1 LNSKA
6 DEWGDETMGLASSL
20 STALTGMN
28 AAEAQIDV
36 LGNNLA
42 NSQTVGFKSSDVV
55 FASQFLQTLSLG
67 ASPTTDNGGTNPRQ
81 TGLGVSVAA
90 INPNFKQGTVEISSS
105 PSDLAIQGDGFFQVQ
120 GGQGEKLYT
129 RNGIFKLNSANE
141 LVTSTGNR
149 LLGFGVDEQFN
160 LQSTQL
166 TALKIPLGSEA
177 VAKSTTVVTLQ
188 GTLTAQGDVA
198 DTSRVIQSAV
208 LGNGS
213 IPRPTGTG
221 LNISGSTPPTLTG
234 VAATHAD
241 SGGTHAEGSVYQ
253 YRFTYVDASGKESM
267 PTSAFSTSVPV
278 GNGNADNAISVAL
291 PASNTQYS
299 QVRVYRTAPGGNDFF
314 QVGSGAAGSTFV
326 DDNSAALS
334 TPLDSTSLTGNY
346 TYMITYYKAG
356 EPESRPSPLL
366 GPQNVA
372 NGRIYLGNIP
382 TPPVPPTATSF
393 PAYDQVRIYR
403 NLANDPNSF
412 YLVDTV
418 DPGTTYTDS
427 KADAAIS
434 NLNTVGNKAV
444 DLNGPTI
451 NSNTLLVDVT
461 SRDGFDY
468 NNPFQVGELTFRAR
482 KGGRLLEEQT
492 FNVTAQSTIQ
502 DLIGFMKDS
511 MGIISDSGD
520 AGNPIVASKN
530 VIPGESGTLLPNS
543 YISNGTIRFVSN
555 TGVDNALDID
565 LTSFRIRS
573 SSGVITAP
581 NLSFGTVQE
590 ATGQSAVTDFLAYDS
605 LGLPIRM
612 RLTATLETRDDQ
624 QTVYRWYADSADNSV
639 RNSNEIGVGTGLIKF
654 DGNGNFVSATNSTVA
669 VDRFGL
675 PSEKPLQFDLDFESL
690 SGLAADRASLA
701 ASRQDGSPPGVLTS
715 YVIGEDGTVRGVFS
729 NGISRDL
736 GQIRLAR
743 FSNPGGLEQ
752 RGQNLFAQG
761 INTGLPIEGRP
772 SENGLGTIS
781 AGALELS
788 NTDVGGDLVT
798 LVLAST
804 QYRSNAR
811 VITATQQL
819 FDELLNL
826 RR

>member
-1 LNSKA
+1 
-6 DEWGDETMGLASSL
+6 MGLASSL

-28 AAEAQIDV
+28 AAESQIDV

-42 NSQTVGFKSSDVV
+42 NSQTVGFKSSEVV
-55 FASQFLQTLSLG
+55 FATQFLQTLSLG
-67 ASPTTDNGGTNPRQ
+67 ASPTGDNGGTNPRQ
-81 TGLGVSVAA
+81 TGLGVQVAA
-90 INPNFKQGTVEISSS
+90 INPNFRQGTVEISSS
-105 PSDLAIQGDGFFQVQ
+105 PSDLAIQGDGFFQVE

-160 LQSTQL
+160 LQTTEL
-166 TALKIPLGSEA
+166 TPLKIPLGNEA
-177 VAKSTTVVTLQ
+177 VARATSEVTLQ
-188 GTLTAQGDVA
+188 GTLTSQGDIA
-198 DTSRVIQSAV
+198 DTSEIIQSAI
-208 LGNGS
+208 LGNGA
-213 IPRPTGTG
+213 IPRPTGSGIT
-221 LNISGSTPPTLTG
+221 IAGSTPPTLTG
-234 VAATHAD
+234 VSATH
-241 SGGTHAEGSVYQ
+241 SEGGGGTHAEGSVYQ
-253 YRFTYVDASGKESM
+253 YRFTYIDDNGKETM
-267 PTSAFSTSVPV
+267 PTAAQTVTVPV
-278 GNGNADNAISVAL
+278 GNSNADNTISLTL
-291 PASNTQYS
+291 PASNSQYS
-299 QVRVYRTAPGGNDFF
+299 QIRVYRTAPGGSNFF

-326 DDNSAALS
+326 DNNSASLT
-334 TPLDSTSLTGNY
+334 TPLDASGLTGNY

-372 NGRIYLGNIP
+372 NGRVFLNNIP
-382 TPPVPPTATSF
+382 TPPTPPTATSF
-393 PAYDQVRIYR
+393 PAYDQIRIYR
-403 NLANDPNSF
+403 NVSNDPNSF
-412 YLVDTV
+412 YLVDTIA
-418 DPGTTYTDS
+418 PGTTYTDS
-427 KADAAIS
+427 KTDAAIS
-434 NLNTVGNKAV
+434 DLNTVGNKAI

-461 SRDGFDY
+461 TREGFEY
-468 NNPFQVGELTFRAR
+468 SNPFQVGDLTFRAR

-492 FNVTAQSTIQ
+492 FQITAQSTIQ
-502 DLIGFMKDS
+502 DLMGFMKDS
-511 MGIISDSGD
+511 MGIVSESGD
-520 AGNPIVASKN
+520 ASNPVASSKN
-530 VIPGESGTLLPNS
+530 EIAGESGTLLPNA
-543 YISNGTIRFVSN
+543 YISNGAIRFVSN
-555 TGVDNALDID
+555 TGVDNALEID
-565 LTSFRIRS
+565 LTAFRVRTPA
-573 SSGVITAP
+573 GTVIAP
-581 NLSFGTVQE
+581 NLSFGSIQE
-590 ATGQSAVTDFLAYDS
+590 ANGQSAVTDFLAYDS

-612 RLTATLETRDDQ
+612 RITATLEQRDDQ

-639 RNSNEIGVGTGLIKF
+639 RNTTQITVGTGLIRF
-654 DGNGNFVSATNSTVA
+654 DGNGNFVSSTNSTVA
-669 VDRFGL
+669 VDRYGL
-675 PSEKPLQFDLDFESL
+675 PSAKPLQFDLDFSSL
-690 SGLAADRASLA
+690 SGLAADRATLA

-736 GQIRLAR
+736 GQVRLAR

-761 INTGLPIEGRP
+761 INTGLPIQGRP